1 MKKGKAVLVT
11 IVMTFMLIIIDISLF
26 QLNRNGFIAL
36 TAGITIYGYFRCAS
50 DFCGWLSQD
59 AENDDSARYL
69 DRTSTEKKGR
79 NTSAAHK
86 GGWNRA

>member
-11 IVMTFMLIIIDISLF
+11 IVMTVMLIIIDISLF

-36 TAGITIYGYFRCAS
+36 TAGITIYGYFRSAS

-59 AENDDSARYL
+59 AENDDSA
-69 DRTSTEKKGR
+69 TEKKGR
-79 NTSAAHK
+79 NTSAAHN
-86 GGWNRA
+86 GVRNRA